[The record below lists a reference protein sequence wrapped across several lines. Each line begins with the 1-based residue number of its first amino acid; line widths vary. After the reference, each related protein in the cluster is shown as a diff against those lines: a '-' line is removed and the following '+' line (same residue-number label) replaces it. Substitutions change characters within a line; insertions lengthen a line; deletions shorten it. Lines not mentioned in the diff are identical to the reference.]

1 MENFRPGRV
10 GPSDRLVTSVSSA
23 GGYVAL
29 PCPQTPASRQ
39 EESAASI
46 PLIIKDRSHSLK
58 GQIAKQK
65 LSGQN
70 TKRKLSGQNTKR
82 KLSDPGLPGSKS
94 QKVLPATS
102 SSDRQPVINPVGSAA
117 LPTEPA
123 DRRAGLDSLSD
134 PDRPMNI
141 EEILRF
147 GSESPPDSDR
157 PASSTTS
164 LAAPEPDRPP
174 GRLADC
180 LPGRLASSVTSLTF
194 LSLTARLAAW
204 LTARLATLRLSLL
217 GSLFF
222 PPPAPSSGVGGW
234 CR

>member
-1 MENFRPGRV
+1 MSLTNYGVGDIYYEEWAMENFRPGRV

-65 LSGQN
+65 QH
-70 TKRKLSGQNTKR
+70 TKR

-180 LPGRLASSVTSLTF
+180 LPGRLA
-194 LSLTARLAAW
+194 AW
-204 LTARLATLRLSLL
+204 LTACLAAWPVQLL
-217 GSLFF
+217 L
-222 PPPAPSSGVGGW
+222 
-234 CR
+234 